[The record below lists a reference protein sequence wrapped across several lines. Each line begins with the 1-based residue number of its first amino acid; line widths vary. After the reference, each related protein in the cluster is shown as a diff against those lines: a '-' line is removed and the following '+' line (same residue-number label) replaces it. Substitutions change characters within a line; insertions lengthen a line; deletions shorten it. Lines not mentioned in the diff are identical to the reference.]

1 VDYDDRDRRLDGDL
15 LDYQIHRVYLYGWLM
30 SVLGFIEAKFE
41 TLSDALDARIAGL
54 FSKPA
59 INPERIEQTKQSAR
73 ADFQFINAGEF
84 LENFIIWRLLALEGR
99 LGGGKTLM
107 SVALA
112 KYLYDNKL
120 VRGVFANFPIDE
132 EYIPYVPSC
141 INTCVILDEGWS
153 FADSRGSARGF
164 KGYGAFFR
172 KLGSYF
178 ISPSVYRVDKR
189 MRPVSCA
196 RRYDLWLFKMWLYDW
211 FDVTNSK
218 GWYLFRGYES
228 LFNRY
233 DHRFVPADDGG
244 ILEVMT
250 DEVRSIAGSR
260 RIFTLK
266 SGMGGPALP
275 YADPLKR

>member
-1 VDYDDRDRRLDGDL
+1 VELLTSLDNAL
-15 LDYQIHRVYLYGWLM
+15 LR
-30 SVLGFIEAKFE
+30 FE
-41 TLSDALDARIAGL
+41 NATLGL
-54 FSKPA
+54 FRKSNPPA
-59 INPERIEQTKQSAR
+59 VERIEQAKEITQGG
-73 ADFQFINAGEF
+73 FQFINGGEF

-120 VRGVFANFPIDE
+120 VRGVFSNFPIDE
-132 EYIPYVPSC
+132 DYIPFVPSC
-141 INTCVILDEGWS
+141 VNTCVILDEGWS
-153 FADSRGSARGF
+153 FADARGSARGF
-164 KGYGAFFR
+164 KGYGAYFR

-178 ISPSVYRVDKR
+178 ISPSVYKVDRR
-189 MRPVSCA
+189 MRPVACS
-196 RRYDLWLFKMWLYDW
+196 RKYDFWLFKLWQYDW

-218 GWYLFRGYES
+218 GWFLFRGYES

-233 DHRFVPADDGG
+233 DHRFIPADDGG

-250 DEVRSIAGSR
+250 EEVRAIAGSR
-260 RIFTLK
+260 RIFTIKKL
-266 SGMGGPALP
+266 GAPTELP

>member
-1 VDYDDRDRRLDGDL
+1 MN
-15 LDYQIHRVYLYGWLM
+15 I
-30 SVLGFIEAKFE
+30 LGFIDAKLGPAFD
-41 TLSDALDARIAGL
+41 SLDARVDQLLA
-54 FSKPA
+54 KPA
-59 INPERIEQTKQSAR
+59 QNPERIEQTKAYAR
-73 ADFQFINAGEF
+73 AGFQFINGGEF

-141 INTCVILDEGWS
+141 INTCVILDEGWA
-153 FADSRGSARGF
+153 FADARGSARGF

-189 MRPVSCA
+189 MRPVACA
-196 RRYDLWLFKMWLYDW
+196 RRYDLWLFNTWMYDW
-211 FDVTNSK
+211 FDVTHSK
-218 GWYLFRGYES
+218 GWFLFRGYES

-250 DEVRSIAGSR
+250 DEVKSLAGSR
-260 RIFTLK
+260 RIYTLK
-266 SGMGGPALP
+266 SGIGQSALP
-275 YADPLKR
+275 YEDPLKR